1 MEAVLSLD
9 KDATSP
15 GTPLLTKNNRCREIL
30 GNRAPHS
37 SAGIRHTYSPCLSVD
52 TDNRPSNTKH
62 SAQRSAAHVGRKDN
76 IPCLLKRQSTCP
88 VQENSVLGHPSN
100 MSPTK
105 NMSNAQ
111 HLKEATMNNDDLLS
125 ELASDSQNDLSR
137 PLHTTPRND
146 GENVLSEKSV
156 SSLSEKCPSIGFRNR
171 LPKSTNNI
179 RQSCSSTVT
188 IKEADIV
195 NPNNVC
201 PVKLNSSSQAEKT
214 SSINQY
220 CTNNSRTYGS
230 INTSKGMVSIKN
242 FPNGGR
248 TMK

>member
-1 MEAVLSLD
+1 MEPAHGLD
-9 KDATSP
+9 KDVASP

-37 SAGIRHTYSPCLSVD
+37 SAGTRHTYSPCLSVD
-52 TDNRPSNTKH
+52 TDNRPSNRNH
-62 SAQRSAAHVGRKDN
+62 SAQRSAANVGRKDN
-76 IPCLLKRQSTCP
+76 IPSLLKSQITCP

-105 NMSNAQ
+105 NMKNAQ
-111 HLKEATMNNDDLLS
+111 HLKEGTMNNDDLLS

-137 PLHTTPRND
+137 PLYTTSRND

-188 IKEADIV
+188 IKETDIV
-195 NPNNVC
+195 LSNNVC
-201 PVKLNSSSQAEKT
+201 PVNLNSSSSQAEKT

-220 CTNNSRTYGS
+220 CTNSSRTYGS
-230 INTSKGMVSIKN
+230 TNASKGMVSITN
-242 FPNGGR
+242 YIFHN
-248 TMK
+248 

>member
-1 MEAVLSLD
+1 MEAAHGLD
-9 KDATSP
+9 KDVASP

-37 SAGIRHTYSPCLSVD
+37 SAGTRHTYSPCLSVD
-52 TDNRPSNTKH
+52 TDNRPGNTKH
-62 SAQRSAAHVGRKDN
+62 SAQRSAANVGRKDN
-76 IPCLLKRQSTCP
+76 IPSLLKSQITCP

-100 MSPTK
+100 MNPTK

-111 HLKEATMNNDDLLS
+111 HLKKGTVNNDDLLS

-137 PLHTTPRND
+137 PLYTTSRND

-171 LPKSTNNI
+171 LPKSANNI

-188 IKEADIV
+188 IKETDIV
-195 NPNNVC
+195 LSNNVC
-201 PVKLNSSSQAEKT
+201 PVNLNSSSSQAEKT

-220 CTNNSRTYGS
+220 CTNSSRTYGS
-230 INTSKGMVSIKN
+230 INNSKGMVSITN
-242 FPNGGR
+242 YIIHN
-248 TMK
+248 